1 MRSDVC
7 YNQTINYIPTIK
19 CREYDKTIIDVN
31 DMKNLIVKIEEDGY
45 VKEYAIDF
53 KKLLKDYGIEN
64 VNPVYD
70 ADGEEINIGDIVYG
84 LSDGKEWRVAGIIP
98 GNYPVDAISGDDV
111 RQLKPEWLTH
121 HEPDTQDK
129 IDSYLEDES
138 SISLAH
144 TLTSDGMYSRMKM
157 VPWNAVQTAMQ
168 RQRELDKRLFGGN
181 GGN

>member
-1 MRSDVC
+1 MRNGID
-7 YNQTINYIPTIK
+7 YIPTIK
-19 CREYDKTIIDVN
+19 CREYDKTILDVN
-31 DMKNLIVKIEEDGY
+31 DMKNLVVEIEESGY

-84 LSDGKEWRVAGIIP
+84 LSDGKEWHVTDIIS
-98 GNYPVDAISGDDV
+98 GNYPVDAISGDDM

-129 IDSYLEDES
+129 IDSYLEDKVD
-138 SISLAH
+138 ICLGH
-144 TLTSDGMYSRMKM
+144 TSDGMYSRVKM